1 MGEVQCNFTL
11 MVDECYN
18 SITRQRSGTSYVSD
32 YYIKLK
38 DLWDEFE
45 ALDPAP
51 CDCEKSRDYVAV
63 MKRQKLYQYLVVSN
77 LALSII
83 TFSQI
88 ILNSLEITLSIKEPI
103 VTTVTTVRRRDTTR
117 NCWKIIGYPQGVMSK
132 KKGGAAAYNI
142 CIEDPNQTIY
152 NQTSAQTGVQMQ
164 RQPSTSRDSS
174 SRRQAVICT
183 FTKEQYE
190 QNLQMP
196 NKSSMT
202 APSANM
208 AHTTCTC
215 CVFLVSNKPPEWI
228 IDTRATN
235 YMVSDLKLLS
245 KSEEIKPSNPKKDL
259 YSGRVK
265 EIGKEYNGL
274 YMLIPHTN
282 KSNQETT
289 IIVKDSTEPKE
300 KYDIELWHKRLG
312 HTQHS
317 KCVNIIRTNN
327 ELELV
332 NSTCSD
338 LFSNLGMIHQ
348 RTYVYTP
355 QQNGVA
361 ERKHG
366 HILEDFVSLNAHE
379 VVPYAIANYVSYSGL
394 SRKYQAYLATFSS
407 IVEPATYTEASQDPR
422 RVDAMKAKIEALE
435 AITPETLS
443 LFLKERSQLVVNDY
457 IKSNTRPQVKW
468 RDSRLVAAQKW
479 HIHQNVFLQ
488 GDLFDEIYMQFPPG
502 FKSQGESQPVCR
514 LHKFLYGLKQDPRQ
528 WNEKLREALYQFGF
542 VESQYDHSLF
552 IKQTTEG
559 IMIVWYGIL
568 MHQRKYALEFISKL
582 GLGEANPVATLLEV
596 NAKLTTKEYDDHLG
610 ASSDVV
616 DAKPV
621 STATKE
627 VTYGGS
633 NESC

>member
-1 MGEVQCNFTL
+1 MEDTVDNNTTNAAIGVDTGFGDTLANEEFGVDLPDNHPLYFGHADTSEAQLIFFQLIGTDNYNKWNRSMRIALRGRNKLGLVEGTWKKEIFRENLWKQWERCNAILLSWL
-11 MVDECYN
+11 MNAEIAILY
-18 SITRQRSGTSYVSD
+18 QGTSYVSD

-63 MKRQKLYQYLVVSN
+63 MKRQKLYQCLMGLNDSY
-77 LALSII
+77 AQER
-83 TFSQI
+83 SQI
-88 ILNSLEITLSIKEPI
+88 LLISSGFQPSFKHNNFQPNNSQQPGSYFKHKRTYSDYCDYGIEPI
-103 VTTVTTVRRRDTTR
+103 STNVDFSSDWSENVETTLNLKRQL
-117 NCWKIIGYPQGVMSK
+117 IK
-132 KKGGAAAYNI
+132 K
-142 CIEDPNQTIY
+142 
-152 NQTSAQTGVQMQ
+152 TSM
-164 RQPSTSRDSS
+164 
-174 SRRQAVICT
+174 
-183 FTKEQYE
+183 
-190 QNLQMP
+190 
-196 NKSSMT
+196 
-202 APSANM
+202 
-208 AHTTCTC
+208 
-215 CVFLVSNKPPEWI
+215 SNKPPEWI

-235 YMVSDLKLLS
+235 HMVSDLKLLS

-265 EIGKEYNGL
+265 EIGKEYNSL

-289 IIVKDSTEPKE
+289 ITVKDSTEPKE
-300 KYDIELWHKRLG
+300 KVPIFDGNKYFLTLVDDFSRMTWLFLLKHKL
-312 HTQHS
+312 
-317 KCVNIIRTNN
+317 
-327 ELELV
+327 
-332 NSTCSD
+332 D
-338 LFSNLGMIHQ
+338 
-348 RTYVYTP
+348 
-355 QQNGVA
+355 
-361 ERKHG
+361 
-366 HILEDFVSLNAHE
+366 DFVSLNAHE

-422 RVDAMKAKIEALE
+422 RVDAMKAEIEALE

-457 IKSNTRPQVKW
+457 IKSNTRPQ
-468 RDSRLVAAQKW
+468 
-479 HIHQNVFLQ
+479 

-502 FKSQGESQPVCR
+502 FKSQGESQLVCR

-559 IMIVWYGIL
+559 IMIVLVYADDMLVTDGIL